1 VSFHESDD
9 YLVQQAV
16 SGDGTAFAQLYDQ
29 CVDRVYRHVFYR
41 VSDHADAE
49 DITQECFT
57 RAWKAIGRYRST
69 GAPFVAWLIA
79 ISDRLAVDHYRK
91 HKRLIR
97 QDAEY
102 PEPPDRSS
110 ADPAE
115 QAEIDFEAS
124 MVREAVMKLNGV
136 KQRVVLMYFI
146 DGFSHREIAGHL
158 GKSEGAV
165 RVIQYRALADLRRW
179 LAGEQSE

>member
-1 VSFHESDD
+1 VSFQESED
-9 YLVQQAV
+9 YLVQRAAN
-16 SGDGTAFAQLYDQ
+16 GDRSAFARLYDD
-29 CVDRVYRHVFYR
+29 CVDRVYKHVFYR

-91 HKRLIR
+91 HRNLVT

-102 PEPPDRSS
+102 RDPPERGL

-115 QAEIDFEAS
+115 QAEVNFEGS
-124 MVREAVMKLNGV
+124 RVRKAVMRLGGD

-146 DGFSHREIAGHL
+146 DGFSHREIARHL
-158 GKSEGAV
+158 KKSEGAV

-179 LAGEQSE
+179 LAPE